1 MPSSLTSSLALLAA
15 FGLVAANAPRAVGVP
30 IGSRVPP
37 PSVQPVP
44 ASFDTLVARAGTARE
59 EGRFEEAIDLYR
71 QALEQNPP
79 WLEGRWALATLL
91 YDADRFAEAAPHF
104 GAVIAAHPDDSL
116 ALALFGL
123 CAARV
128 GDHKD
133 ALAALMKARAL
144 GIPNPEVVSVVNY
157 QAAVLLNQAG
167 DPDGALEIL
176 RKFAMDGDD
185 SPPVIQAFGL
195 FTLRL
200 PLLPG
205 EIPPEKREMILLA
218 GRAGYHMAR
227 ARRTAIGRLAVEE
240 LVSRYPAE
248 PNVHFALGMY
258 LLPDD
263 PAAALAAL
271 RRELTVSP
279 DHHVAMIQIAFAE
292 LKRGRGTDALPM
304 AERAAELAPNVPA
317 AHLAL
322 GRSRLA
328 VGEVEGAVAAMEAAV
343 GLAPENPRLHFALA
357 QAYQQAG
364 RTDDAT
370 REKQEFLRLEK
381 ASSRGG
387 SAVPAETGASA
398 APEPAAHEGK
408 SS

>member
-1 MPSSLTSSLALLAA
+1 MPSFPTPRLALLAA
-15 FGLVAANAPRAVGVP
+15 FGLVAMASPAVGVP
-30 IGSRVPP
+30 IEPGVAP

-44 ASFDTLVARAGTARE
+44 ASFDALAARAATARDE
-59 EGRFEEAIDLYR
+59 ARFEEAIVLYG
-71 QALEQNPP
+71 QALAAKPS
-79 WLEGRWALATLL
+79 WLEGHWALATLL
-91 YDADRFAEAAPHF
+91 YDADRYEEATEHF
-104 GAVIAAHPDDSL
+104 GAVIATRPNDGL

-128 GDHKD
+128 GDHED

-157 QAAVLLNQAG
+157 QAALLLNEAD
-167 DPDGALEIL
+167 DPDGAAEIL

-195 FTLRL
+195 TTLRL
-200 PLLPG
+200 PMLPG
-205 EIPPEKREMILLA
+205 EIPEEKREMVLLA

-227 ARRTAIGRLAVEE
+227 ARRTSIGRLAVEE

-248 PNVHFALGMY
+248 PNVNFALGMY

-263 PAAALAAL
+263 QTAGLASL

-279 DHHVAMIQIAFAE
+279 EHHVAMIQIAFAE
-292 LKRGRGTDALPM
+292 LKRGRGPEALVM
-304 AERAAELAPNVPA
+304 AERAVELAPSVPA

-322 GRSRLA
+322 GRSLLA
-328 VGEVEGAVAAMEAAV
+328 VGEVERGVAAMEVAV
-343 GLAPENPRLHFALA
+343 KLAPENPRLRFALA
-357 QAYQQAG
+357 QGYQQAG

-381 ASSRGG
+381 ASSGG
-387 SAVPAETGASA
+387 APSGPGHAGDPSAPA
-398 APEPAAHEGK
+398 PAVHEGK